1 MSALKEN
8 IRETERK
15 REVEEVER
23 NLAIIREK
31 EPEMFKAISLVIRHV
46 AGTYSDKYA
55 RGQDTIDTKK
65 MLYHKKDG
73 RAINIYQVC
82 RYLQRYNTEGSA
94 KSHLLKDLEKAV
106 HYLLFEITR
115 RIRLNQF
122 DETEPKV

>member
-1 MSALKEN
+1 MAALKEN

-15 REVEEVER
+15 REIEEVER
-23 NLAIIREK
+23 NLLSIREK
-31 EPEMFKAISLVIRHV
+31 EPEMFKAINLVIWHV

-55 RGQDTIDTKK
+55 KGQDTIDTKK
-65 MLYHKKDG
+65 MLYHEKG
-73 RAINIYQVC
+73 GQAINIYQVC

-115 RIRLNQF
+115 RIRLDQF

>member
-1 MSALKEN
+1 MVTLKEN
-8 IRETERK
+8 IQEAERQREM
-15 REVEEVER
+15 EEICK
-23 NLAIIREK
+23 NLAIIQNK
-31 EPEMFKAISLVIRHV
+31 EPEMFKALSLVSKHV

-55 RGQDTIDTKK
+55 KGQATIDTKK
-65 MLYHKKDG
+65 MLYHERDG

-94 KSHLLKDLEKAV
+94 KSNLLKDLEKAI
-106 HYLLFEITR
+106 HYLLFEMTR

>member
-1 MSALKEN
+1 MTALKEN
-8 IRETERK
+8 IQERK
-15 REVEEVER
+15 RQREVDDVER
-23 NLAIIREK
+23 NLTIIRDK
-31 EPEMFKAISLVIRHV
+31 EPEMFKAMSLVIKHV

-55 RGQDTIDTKK
+55 KGQDTIDTKK
-65 MLYHKKDG
+65 MLYNKKDG

-94 KSHLLKDLEKAV
+94 KSNLLKDLEKAV

>member
-1 MSALKEN
+1 MAALKEN
-8 IRETERK
+8 IQETERQ

-23 NLAIIREK
+23 NLATILDK
-31 EPEMFKAISLVIRHV
+31 EPEMFKAISLVVKHV

-55 RGQDTIDTKK
+55 KGQDTIDTKK
-65 MLYHKKDG
+65 MLYHDKDG
-73 RAINIYQVC
+73 RPINIYQFC

-115 RIRLNQF
+115 RIKLNQF

>member
-1 MSALKEN
+1 MGELKEN
-8 IRETERK
+8 VTETCRQ
-15 REVEEVER
+15 REVEDVER
-23 NLAIIREK
+23 NLAVIQDK
-31 EPEMFKAISLVIRHV
+31 EPEMFQSLSLVIKHV

-55 RGQDTIDTKK
+55 KGQDTIDTKK
-65 MLYHKKDG
+65 MLYNVKDG
-73 RAINIYQVC
+73 MAINIYQVC